1 MKLAV
6 EFPNVIYREGPEAVA
21 NLAHAIE
28 EIGFDQLDMFDHVV
42 MGHPTDDRP
51 PMAYPSNM
59 PVLEALMTLSYVAA
73 ATSTIGLGT
82 EILILPQRQ
91 PTLVARQVNTLDILS
106 GGRVRLG
113 VGVGWQQSEYDALGT
128 NFAKRGKMMDEA
140 IDFMKTWWREENV
153 SFQGEFYEADNM
165 AMEPNSPQGANIPVW
180 IGGNSDAA
188 LKRAGRIGDGWMAS
202 GSADDYEKM
211 SSAIERIKSYA
222 EDFSRDPETLGFQAQ
237 LSPPPRNNDPASRN
251 FYANPD
257 DVAATA
263 SLAKSIGFDW
273 ATINVTGVF
282 VAGARSLDAII
293 ESLTI
298 LHDKIRQEVG
308 SA

>member
-6 EFPNVIYREGPEAVA
+6 EFPNVIYREGPDAVA
-21 NLAHAIE
+21 SLARAIE

-51 PMAYPSNM
+51 AMAYPSNM
-59 PVLEALMTLSYVAA
+59 PVLEALMTLSYAAA

-82 EILILPQRQ
+82 EVLILPQRQ

-113 VGVGWQQSEYDALGT
+113 VGVGWQQSEYEALGV
-128 NFAKRGKMMDEA
+128 NFTARGKMMDEA
-140 IDFMKTWWREENV
+140 IDFMKTWWQEENV
-153 SFQGEFYEADNM
+153 SYQGQFYSANNM
-165 AMEPNSPQGANIPVW
+165 AMEPNSPQGANIPIW
-180 IGGNSDAA
+180 IGGNSEAA

-211 SSAIERIKSYA
+211 SSAIKRVKSYA
-222 EDFSRDPETLGFQAQ
+222 EEFSRDPDTLGFQAQ

-263 SLAKSIGFDW
+263 LLAKSIGFDW

-293 ESLTI
+293 ESLAV
-298 LHDKIRQEVG
+298 LHNKIRQEVG
-308 SA
+308 TA

>member
-128 NFAKRGKMMDEA
+128 NFAKRGRMMDEA
-140 IDFMKTWWREENV
+140 IDFMKTWWRDENV

-293 ESLTI
+293 ESLTV

>member
-140 IDFMKTWWREENV
+140 IDFIKTWRREENV
-153 SFQGEFYEADNM
+153 SFQGEFYEANNM

-293 ESLTI
+293 ESLTV

>member
-21 NLAHAIE
+21 ELARAIE

-51 PMAYPSNM
+51 AMAYPSNM
-59 PVLEALMTLSYVAA
+59 PVLEALMTLSYAAA

-113 VGVGWQQSEYDALGT
+113 VGVGWQQSEYEALGV
-128 NFAKRGKMMDEA
+128 NFTERGKMMDEA
-140 IDFMKTWWREENV
+140 IDFMKTWWQEENV
-153 SFQGEFYEADNM
+153 SYQGQFYSANNM
-165 AMEPNSPQGANIPVW
+165 AMEPNSPQGANIPIW
-180 IGGNSDAA
+180 IGGNSEAA

-211 SSAIERIKSYA
+211 STAIGRVKSYA
-222 EDFSRDPETLGFQAQ
+222 EEFSRDPNTLGFQAQ

-251 FYANPD
+251 FYANPE

-263 SLAKSIGFDW
+263 LLAKSIGFDW

-308 SA
+308 NA

>member
-59 PVLEALMTLSYVAA
+59 PVLEALVTLSYVAA

-140 IDFMKTWWREENV
+140 IDFIKTWWREENV
-153 SFQGEFYEADNM
+153 SFQGEFYEANNM

-293 ESLTI
+293 ESLTV

>member
-6 EFPNVIYREGPEAVA
+6 EFPNVIYREGPDAVA
-21 NLAHAIE
+21 KLAQAIE

-51 PMAYPSNM
+51 AMAYPSNM
-59 PVLEALMTLSYVAA
+59 PVLEALMTLSYAAA

-113 VGVGWQQSEYDALGT
+113 VGVGWQQSEYEALGV
-128 NFAKRGKMMDEA
+128 NFTERGKMMDEA
-140 IDFMKTWWREENV
+140 IDFMKTWWQEENV
-153 SFQGEFYEADNM
+153 SYQGQFYSANNM
-165 AMEPNSPQGANIPVW
+165 AMEPNSPQGANIPIW
-180 IGGNSDAA
+180 IGGNSEAA
-188 LKRAGRIGDGWMAS
+188 LKRAGRVGDGWMAS

-211 SSAIERIKSYA
+211 STAIGRVKSYA
-222 EDFSRDPETLGFQAQ
+222 EEFSRDPNTLGFQAQ

-251 FYANPD
+251 FYANPE

-263 SLAKSIGFDW
+263 LLAKSTGFDW

-293 ESLTI
+293 ESLTV
-298 LHDKIRQEVG
+298 LHNRIRQEVG
-308 SA
+308 DA